1 VSNDVQV
8 NIIGWIVTGLIAG
21 SLAARVTGM
30 ERRGC
35 LMTTLV
41 GIFGGL
47 IGGAVFQLAAGK
59 GMRDFSLWSIF
70 VAFVGSVALCLVM
83 ARGQRDRK

>member
-1 VSNDVQV
+1 V
-8 NIIGWIVTGLIAG
+8 NIVGWLVTGLIAG
-21 SLAARVTGM
+21 SMAARVTGA

-47 IGGAVFQLAAGK
+47 LGGAVFQLAAGR
-59 GMRDFSLWSIF
+59 GMGDFSLWSIF
-70 VAFVGSVALCLVM
+70 VAFIGSVALCLVM
-83 ARGQRDRK
+83 ARSQQGSQPPRRR

>member
-1 VSNDVQV
+1 VSHDGFV

-35 LMTTLV
+35 LMTTIV

-47 IGGAVFQLAAGK
+47 LGGAVFQLAADK
-59 GMRDFSLWSIF
+59 GMTDFSLWSIF
-70 VAFVGSVALCLVM
+70 VAFIGSVAVCLVM
-83 ARGQRDRK
+83 ARGQHRK